1 MVSRESDH
9 RSSWFSPFEKV
20 FVDNDPELVEILSQL
35 SLELSSYSNLDE
47 KIRVKVALAALI
59 AIHATEPFKRMLES
73 AWELEVSSVEI
84 REIVY
89 QAIPYVGLGK
99 AFDFIAISN
108 DFFSRHNIV
117 LPIEPQAQTAL
128 DTRYEIGLETVRL
141 VAGDKVETMLETMPD
156 NQKHFAAL
164 LINNCFGDYF
174 SRTGLSANEREL
186 LIFSYLAAMGGA
198 ESQLKGHISN
208 NVRIGNSKERLVE
221 VLTVLLPF
229 IGYPRTLTALT
240 CINQSVP

>member
-1 MVSRESDH
+1 
-9 RSSWFSPFEKV
+9 
-20 FVDNDPELVEILSQL
+20 
-35 SLELSSYSNLDE
+35 
-47 KIRVKVALAALI
+47 
-59 AIHATEPFKRMLES
+59 MLES

-89 QAIPYVGLGK
+89 QAIPYVGLK
-99 AFDFIAISN
+99 KVFDFIVISN

-117 LPIEPQAQTAL
+117 LPIEPQTSKVAEAPPLLADVAPTFL
-128 DTRYEIGLETVRL
+128 DTRCEIGRETVWL
-141 VAGDKVETMLETMPD
+141 VAGDKVETIPD

-174 SRTGLSANEREL
+174 SRTGLSANKREL
-186 LIFSYLAAMGGA
+186 LIISCFTAMGGA

-208 NVRIGNSKERLVE
+208 NVRIGNSKEWLAE
-221 VLTVLLPF
+221 VLTVLFPF

-240 CINQSVP
+240 CDVH